1 MLHRM
6 GRQCSTTELRMR
18 GKWSI
23 RRDSNPR
30 PLAWNEVTAI
40 FTTDRGK
47 WGAGERARL
56 NCFLRSLP
64 YALSRLSYGLSSGG
78 IRTHHLWSRSISTL
92 HHRQKLRMAG
102 NGRCCSCP
110 FGRLSYGISADGIC
124 THVLRSRGAL
134 RSNKHLHH
142 CHHAGEQA
150 KPVFSDNNASSSCE
164 EPEPATRRPSRGRLH
179 GTCCQRRESNP
190 LSPMVRSTR
199 SLHHQRFRGNVRLR
213 IGLSAVVSSDASAVF
228 TTQMKLQN
236 EFVAAL
242 STMAR
247 RRSEPIWFALPS
259 VDRDCSRR
267 SLRQAPRFGA
277 RTFPHELPGSGSPVS
292 AFAEITSE
300 RAMTRRTK
308 TLRSLAREGPS
319 TDLSISLQARSLPRA
334 GRAPSNGR
342 LPFGRLRRIS
352 YPRCMLDSCS
362 VFANHFAKGAV
373 GTPGRFASQHAC
385 FT

>member
-1 MLHRM
+1 M
-6 GRQCSTTELRMR
+6 
-18 GKWSI
+18 
-23 RRDSNPR
+23 
-30 PLAWNEVTAI
+30 
-40 FTTDRGK
+40 
-47 WGAGERARL
+47 
-56 NCFLRSLP
+56 RSLP

-319 TDLSISLQARSLPRA
+319 TDLSIALMRDRSHVPGVRHRMADCHSVVCAGFHIRVACSTRVPSSRTISRRARLVRPADLQVNTLVSHDCGVWRGCDSGGRVKLRAVLRAHDVAVKDVEQSLQLLRA
-334 GRAPSNGR
+334 QRREAAEIG
-342 LPFGRLRRIS
+342 LR
-352 YPRCMLDSCS
+352 P
-362 VFANHFAKGAV
+362 
-373 GTPGRFASQHAC
+373 
-385 FT
+385 

>member
-1 MLHRM
+1 
-6 GRQCSTTELRMR
+6 
-18 GKWSI
+18 
-23 RRDSNPR
+23 
-30 PLAWNEVTAI
+30 
-40 FTTDRGK
+40 
-47 WGAGERARL
+47 
-56 NCFLRSLP
+56 LRSLP

-319 TDLSISLQARSLPRA
+319 TDLSIAPMRDRSHVPGVRHRMADCHSVVCAGFHIRVACSTRVPSSRTISRRARLVRPADLQVNTLVSHDCGVWRGCDSGGRVKLRAVLRAHDVAVKDVEQSLQLLRA
-334 GRAPSNGR
+334 QRREAAEIG
-342 LPFGRLRRIS
+342 LR
-352 YPRCMLDSCS
+352 P
-362 VFANHFAKGAV
+362 
-373 GTPGRFASQHAC
+373 
-385 FT
+385 